1 MDNRTAE
8 FLMRILRILGA
19 SMVANLIDFRAD
31 VPEKKLWA
39 ALDEFADTLE
49 RKYKAKLFSFK
60 DRTRRS
66 LIRYYIIDCRA
77 DLTIAGEP
85 TIVINDFP
93 EGLRAEKNPVLKLEL
108 VYDDVEVRDQDLK
121 DLKFMIS

>member
-31 VPEKKLWA
+31 VPEKKLWT
-39 ALDEFADTLE
+39 ALDEFADILE

-121 DLKFMIS
+121 DLKFLLK

>member
-1 MDNRTAE
+1 MDDRTAE

-19 SMVANLIDFRAD
+19 PMVANLIDFRAD

-39 ALDEFADTLE
+39 ALDEFTDALE
-49 RKYKAKLFSFK
+49 RKYKTKLFSFK

-93 EGLRAEKNPVLKLEL
+93 EGLQAEKNPVLKLEL

>member
-19 SMVANLIDFRAD
+19 PMVANLIDFRAD

-39 ALDEFADTLE
+39 ALDKFTDTLE

-66 LIRYYIIDCRA
+66 LILYYIIDCRA

-93 EGLRAEKNPVLKLEL
+93 EGLQAEKNPVLKLEL
-108 VYDDVEVRDQDLK
+108 VYDDVEDRDKDIE
-121 DLKFMIS
+121 DLKFLLK